1 MTLPSFD
8 FCELSRLE
16 QHEESPPS
24 FECDSGLP
32 LSLPVMKSASTVA
45 FPSISVYRWNQKFSM
60 VFSRKMTLTNYFSY
74 SWEEKNSVITSLMAN
89 RITEFLTESLT
100 MKTSPLTINSLIF
113 LLEMWIKVKGAPP
126 ESLALRAFYS
136 QFTNWSRE
144 MTRGELVKFLTD
156 HRLFAIFSPEQ
167 SAFMATRVL
176 SDAELKNLTV
186 PRTWVEG
193 EVLGEFEK
201 NPLFFLSK
209 I

>member
-1 MTLPSFD
+1 
-8 FCELSRLE
+8 
-16 QHEESPPS
+16 
-24 FECDSGLP
+24 
-32 LSLPVMKSASTVA
+32 
-45 FPSISVYRWNQKFSM
+45 
-60 VFSRKMTLTNYFSY
+60 
-74 SWEEKNSVITSLMAN
+74 MAN